1 MNEEIEIVR
10 GSDNVFRGLGLPN
23 AETLHLKA
31 KLAAKI
37 IAALNEK
44 KMKGQKAAETLKM
57 SEADISRIRNA
68 DLKRFT
74 IDRLVEVLNRLSLQ
88 VEISF
93 IKAA

>member
-1 MNEEIEIVR
+1 MNEEIEIIR
-10 GSDNVFRGLGLPN
+10 GSDNVFKDLGLPN

-37 IAALNEK
+37 IGALNEK
-44 KMKGQKAAETLKM
+44 KMKGQKAAKTLKI

-93 IKAA
+93 TKAA